1 MITAEREDELYYW
14 FLNESNDPASEEWR
28 YELTDEEAELV
39 ARWDEQIETGLDMM
53 RAKLGG

>member
-1 MITAEREDELYYW
+1 MITMEREDELYSY

-39 ARWDEQIETGLDMM
+39 ARLDEQFETGFDMM
-53 RAKLGG
+53 MAKLGG

>member
-1 MITAEREDELYYW
+1 MEREDELYSY

-39 ARWDEQIETGLDMM
+39 ARWDEQLETGFDMM
-53 RAKLGG
+53 MAKLGG